1 MNIHIGTAQSL
12 IAEKKGLIVACAAL
26 TAVLPLYF
34 IAWHWSI
41 IVIGSIYS
49 MHDVYRDFVR
59 LTAAYC
65 VASVIFS
72 STVCLLLILVR
83 RRAVRKVI
91 VGFFLFLFFA
101 SEFVRMFDW
110 GALYFGGNHVDSNFW
125 AHAFYSD
132 GTVYLTTWL
141 SFGIYASV
149 AIIFAIV
156 FLILRKI
163 YIYTDQIENE
173 ARS

>member
-1 MNIHIGTAQSL
+1 MNLRIDYSGSI
-12 IAEKKGLIVACAAL
+12 IAEKKGLIIAG
-26 TAVLPLYF
+26 AVLTVALSLYF

-41 IVIGSIYS
+41 IAIGSIYS
-49 MHDVYRDFVR
+49 MRDVSGDFIR
-59 LTAAYC
+59 LSARYC
-65 VASVIFS
+65 AASVIFS
-72 STVCLLLILVR
+72 SAVCVLLIVTR
-83 RRAVRKVI
+83 KPAVRKFI
-91 VGFFLFLFFA
+91 VGSALFLFFA

-149 AIIFAIV
+149 VLMFALV
-156 FLILRKI
+156 FAILRKI
-163 YIYTDQIENE
+163 YLYTRQFDEG